1 VFARRPDG
9 DLQFRFV
16 PDCFNAGLECGIL
29 LQTCL
34 VFAMPTQAK
43 PGDCDDK
50 NQHKDG
56 ERSPKSALFADVA
69 HVRFLPLF
77 VFRLHR
83 YAVHFETVPLGLVL
97 ENSIREPHAAP
108 GGRRGTLT
116 NTGQED
122 DMVRST
128 QKQKLFNGRDFSW
141 MQFNRRVLEEAED
154 GANPLLERVKF
165 LAITGSNLDE
175 YVEIRQAGLMQRI
188 EDGYREQGYDGLR
201 PDESLA
207 TLTAEIQRFVADQYR
222 CWNDHLLPTLR
233 KQNVRLLEWNDLNE
247 EQRAFA
253 QSYFQRE
260 VDPLLTPIA
269 IDPAHPFPRVLN
281 KALCLALL
289 LRRKRKTSGPL
300 VLGVVTVPRALPRFV
315 RLPAA
320 EGVFDYLLLHEL
332 IAQNLGG
339 MYRGYEVVARA
350 GFRVTRNSNLYFEEE
365 EARSLLETIR
375 VELHNRRKGDAVR
388 LEIEADADAEII
400 ERLRVNFELDEDQ
413 VFRCDGPLNLSRLMF
428 LYGDVAR
435 PDLKFPAFTPR
446 PFQLARN
453 AHDIYDELRHRDIL
467 LHHPYDSYDTVVEFI
482 ENAAIDP
489 AVVTMKQT
497 LYRTSENSPMFQ
509 ALTDAAATKETT
521 LVVEL
526 MARFDE
532 ASNIRWA
539 RSMEDAGV
547 QVFHGVVGLKTH
559 CKLAMLVRRDEDG
572 VTRRYCHLG
581 TGNYNPVTARFYTD
595 LSLLTCDPQI
605 TERVHMVFNYLTA
618 HAEINDYSPLLV
630 APLTMAESFLGLIR
644 REMDHAKAGRPAH
657 IVAKM
662 NALLEPSVIEAL
674 YAASQAGV
682 EIDLIIRG
690 LCILRPGVK
699 GLSENIRVRSIVG
712 RFLEHSRIFHF
723 ANGGNDE
730 IYLGSADW
738 MPRNLFERC
747 EVVFPVRDAAAL
759 ARIHDEILP
768 AYLADTTKARLQ
780 QADGTYVRAS
790 KVLKDAPAFSS
801 QDFLMQLAEG
811 KADLDA
817 IPKPGTV
824 AVLAAKTAR
833 PKAHRPRAAAKK
845 AHAAD

>member
-1 VFARRPDG
+1 
-9 DLQFRFV
+9 
-16 PDCFNAGLECGIL
+16 
-29 LQTCL
+29 
-34 VFAMPTQAK
+34 
-43 PGDCDDK
+43 
-50 NQHKDG
+50 
-56 ERSPKSALFADVA
+56 
-69 HVRFLPLF
+69 
-77 VFRLHR
+77 
-83 YAVHFETVPLGLVL
+83 
-97 ENSIREPHAAP
+97 
-108 GGRRGTLT
+108 
-116 NTGQED
+116 
-122 DMVRST
+122 
-128 QKQKLFNGRDFSW
+128 

-154 GANPLLERVKF
+154 PSNPLLERVKF

-175 YVEIRQAGLMQRI
+175 YIEVRQAGLMQRI
-188 EDGYREQGYDGLR
+188 EDGYREPGYDGLR

-207 TLTAEIQRFVADQYR
+207 VLTAEIHSFVDAQYR
-222 CWNDHLLPTLR
+222 CWNEQLLPELR
-233 KQNVRLLEWNDLNE
+233 KQRVRLLEWE
-247 EQRAFA
+247 EMDEEARAFA

-260 VDPLLTPIA
+260 VDPLLTPIS

-289 LRRKRKTSGPL
+289 LRRKRRSSGPQ

-315 RLPAA
+315 RLPGA
-320 EGVFDYLLLHEL
+320 EGAYDYLLLQDL
-332 IAQNLGG
+332 IAHNLSG
-339 MYRGYEVVARA
+339 MYRGYEVLCRA
-350 GFRVTRNSNLYFEEE
+350 AFRVTRNSNLYFEEE

-388 LEIEADADAEII
+388 LEIETAADEEIV

-413 VFRCDGPLNLSRLMF
+413 VLRGDGPVNLSRLMF
-428 LYGDVAR
+428 FYEDVHR

-446 PFQLARN
+446 SFKLSRKSVN
-453 AHDIYDELRHRDIL
+453 VFDELRRHDIF
-467 LHHPYDSYDTVVEFI
+467 LHHPYDSYDPVVSFI
-482 ENAAIDP
+482 QQGAEDP
-489 AVVTMKQT
+489 AVVTIKQT
-497 LYRTSENSPMFQ
+497 LYRTSHDSPVFS
-509 ALTDAAATKETT
+509 ALTEAASTKEAT

-572 VTRRYCHLG
+572 QTRRYCHLG
-581 TGNYNPVTARFYTD
+581 TGNYNPDTARFYTD
-595 LSLLTCDPQI
+595 LSMLTSDPQI

-618 HAEINDYSPLLV
+618 HAEIDDYRPLLV

-644 REMDHAKAGRPAH
+644 RESEHAQAGRPAH

-674 YAASQAGV
+674 YQASQAGV

-690 LCILRPGVK
+690 LCTLRPGVK
-699 GLSENIRVRSIVG
+699 GLSERIRVRSIVG

-730 IYLGSADW
+730 IYMGSADW

-747 EVVFPVRDAAAL
+747 EVVFPVRDPAAL

-768 AYLADTTKARLQ
+768 AYLADTLKARLQ
-780 QADGTYVRAS
+780 QPDGSYIRAS
-790 KVLKDAPAFSS
+790 KLLKDQKPFSS
-801 QDFLMQLAEG
+801 QDFLMQLADG
-811 KADLDA
+811 KVDLDA
-817 IPKPGTV
+817 IPTSGAARQP
-824 AVLAAKTAR
+824 ALAAAG
-833 PKAHRPRAAAKK
+833 KAD
-845 AHAAD
+845 AAD

>member
-1 VFARRPDG
+1 MAR
-9 DLQFRFV
+9 
-16 PDCFNAGLECGIL
+16 
-29 LQTCL
+29 T
-34 VFAMPTQAK
+34 TK
-43 PGDCDDK
+43 K
-50 NQHKDG
+50 
-56 ERSPKSALFADVA
+56 
-69 HVRFLPLF
+69 
-77 VFRLHR
+77 
-83 YAVHFETVPLGLVL
+83 
-97 ENSIREPHAAP
+97 
-108 GGRRGTLT
+108 
-116 NTGQED
+116 QE
-122 DMVRST
+122 
-128 QKQKLFNGRDFSW
+128 LFNGRDHSW

-154 GANPLLERVKF
+154 PANPLLERVKF

-188 EDGYREQGYDGLR
+188 EDGYRETGFDGLR

-207 TLTAEIQRFVADQYR
+207 TLTAEIHSFVDAQYR
-222 CWNDHLLPTLR
+222 CWNEHLLPELSKHR
-233 KQNVRLLEWNDLNE
+233 IRLLDWDEMSDE
-247 EQRAFA
+247 ARTFA
-253 QSYFQRE
+253 QNYFLRE

-289 LRRKRKTSGPL
+289 LRLKRRSSGPQ

-320 EGVFDYLLLHEL
+320 DGCFDYLLLQDL
-332 IAQNLGG
+332 IAQNLAG
-339 MYRGYEVVARA
+339 MYRGYEVLARA
-350 GFRVTRNSNLYFEEE
+350 AFRVTRNSNLYFEEE

-375 VELHNRRKGDAVR
+375 VELHNRRKGDSVR
-388 LEIEADADAEII
+388 LEIETGADPEIV

-413 VFRCDGPLNLSRLMF
+413 VFRGEGPVNLSRLMF
-428 LYGDVAR
+428 FYGDVQR
-435 PDLKFPAFTPR
+435 PDLKFAPFTPKPLNLGR
-446 PFQLARN
+446 KSASIF
-453 AHDIYDELRHRDIL
+453 DELRQHDIL
-467 LHHPYDSYDTVVEFI
+467 LHHPYDSYDPVVEFI
-482 ENAAIDP
+482 QSGAKDD
-489 AVVTMKQT
+489 AVLSMKQT
-497 LYRTSENSPMFQ
+497 LYRTSHDSPVFE
-509 ALTDAAATKETT
+509 ALIEAAATKETT

-559 CKLAMLVRRDEDG
+559 CKLAMLVRHDEDG

-595 LSLLTCDPQI
+595 VSLLTSDPQI

-618 HAEINDYSPLLV
+618 HAEIDDYRPLLV

-644 REMDHAKAGRPAH
+644 RETEHAQAGRLAH

-699 GLSENIRVRSIVG
+699 GLSERIRVRSIVG

-723 ANGGNDE
+723 ANGGMDE

-747 EVVFPVRDAAAL
+747 EVAFPVRDPAAK

-768 AYLADTTKARLQ
+768 AMLADTVKARLQ
-780 QADGTYVRAS
+780 QPDGSYLRAS
-790 KVLKDAPAFSS
+790 KVYKDAQPFAS

-811 KADLDA
+811 KVDLSA
-817 IPKPGTV
+817 IPEVVTAKP
-824 AVLAAKTAR
+824 AAAKTA
-833 PKAHRPRAAAKK
+833 AKK
-845 AHAAD
+845 VKAEEVVIAE

>member
-1 VFARRPDG
+1 MAR
-9 DLQFRFV
+9 
-16 PDCFNAGLECGIL
+16 
-29 LQTCL
+29 T
-34 VFAMPTQAK
+34 TK
-43 PGDCDDK
+43 
-50 NQHKDG
+50 
-56 ERSPKSALFADVA
+56 
-69 HVRFLPLF
+69 
-77 VFRLHR
+77 
-83 YAVHFETVPLGLVL
+83 
-97 ENSIREPHAAP
+97 
-108 GGRRGTLT
+108 
-116 NTGQED
+116 
-122 DMVRST
+122 
-128 QKQKLFNGRDFSW
+128 KQKLFNGRDHSW

-154 GANPLLERVKF
+154 ATNPLLERVKF
-165 LAITGSNLDE
+165 LAITANNLDE
-175 YVEIRQAGLMQRI
+175 YVEVRQAGLMQRI
-188 EDGYREQGYDGLR
+188 EDGYREPGFDGLR
-201 PDESLA
+201 PDESL
-207 TLTAEIQRFVADQYR
+207 TLLTAEIHSFVAAQYV
-222 CWNDHLLPTLR
+222 CWNEMLIPELR
-233 KQNVRLLEWNDLNE
+233 KQGIRLLEWKELDE
-247 EQRAFA
+247 EAREYA
-253 QSYFQRE
+253 QGYFQRE
-260 VDPLLTPIA
+260 VDPLLTPIS

-289 LRRKRKTSGPL
+289 LRAKRRSSSPQ

-320 EGVFDYLLLHEL
+320 EGAFDYVLLQDL
-332 IAQNLGG
+332 IVQNLAG
-339 MYRGYEVVARA
+339 MYRGYEVQAHSA
-350 GFRVTRNSNLYFEEE
+350 FRVTRNSNLYVEEE
-365 EARSLLETIR
+365 EARSLLESIR

-388 LEIEADADAEII
+388 LEIESGANAEIV

-413 VFRCDGPLNLSRLMF
+413 VLRGDGPVNLSRLMF
-428 LYGDVAR
+428 FYGDVKR
-435 PDLKFPAFTPR
+435 PDLKFPPFTPK
-446 PFQLARN
+446 PLQLNRKSAN
-453 AHDIYDELRHRDIL
+453 IFEELRQRDIL
-467 LHHPYDSYDTVVEFI
+467 LHHPFDSYDPVVEFI
-482 ENAAIDP
+482 QQGAEDP
-489 AVVTMKQT
+489 AVVSMKQT
-497 LYRTSENSPMFQ
+497 LYRTSEDAPMFE
-509 ALTDAAATKETT
+509 ALIEAAATKEAT

-595 LSLLTCDPQI
+595 LSLLTSEPQI

-618 HAEINDYSPLLV
+618 HSEIDDYRPLLV

-644 REMDHAKAGRPAH
+644 REQEHAQAGRPAH

-674 YAASQAGV
+674 YKASQAGV
-682 EIDLIIRG
+682 EVDLIVRG

-699 GLSENIRVRSIVG
+699 GLSERIRVRSIVG

-730 IYLGSADW
+730 IYMGSADW

-747 EVVFPVRDAAAL
+747 EVVFPVRSPEAL

-768 AYLADTTKARLQ
+768 AYLADTVKARLQ
-780 QADGTYVRAS
+780 QPDGSYLRAS
-790 KVLKDAPAFSS
+790 KVFRDAKPFDA

-817 IPKPGTV
+817 IPQPGV
-824 AVLAAKTAR
+824 AVVKN
-833 PKAHRPRAAAKK
+833 PRKLQAKK
-845 AHAAD
+845 PSAVSQP

>member
-1 VFARRPDG
+1 
-9 DLQFRFV
+9 
-16 PDCFNAGLECGIL
+16 
-29 LQTCL
+29 
-34 VFAMPTQAK
+34 
-43 PGDCDDK
+43 
-50 NQHKDG
+50 
-56 ERSPKSALFADVA
+56 
-69 HVRFLPLF
+69 
-77 VFRLHR
+77 
-83 YAVHFETVPLGLVL
+83 
-97 ENSIREPHAAP
+97 
-108 GGRRGTLT
+108 
-116 NTGQED
+116 
-122 DMVRST
+122 
-128 QKQKLFNGRDFSW
+128 

-154 GANPLLERVKF
+154 PANPLLERVKF

-175 YVEIRQAGLMQRI
+175 YIEVRQAGLMQRI
-188 EDGYREQGYDGLR
+188 EDGYREPGYDGLR

-207 TLTAEIQRFVADQYR
+207 VLTAEIHSFVDAQYR
-222 CWNDHLLPTLR
+222 CWNEQLLPELR
-233 KQNVRLLEWNDLNE
+233 KQRVRLLEWE
-247 EQRAFA
+247 EMDEEARAFA

-260 VDPLLTPIA
+260 VDPLLTPIS

-289 LRRKRKTSGPL
+289 LRRKRRSSGPQ

-315 RLPAA
+315 RLPGA
-320 EGVFDYLLLHEL
+320 EGAYDYLLLQDL
-332 IAQNLGG
+332 IAHNLSG
-339 MYRGYEVVARA
+339 MYRGYEVLCRA
-350 GFRVTRNSNLYFEEE
+350 AFRVTRNSNLYFEEE

-388 LEIEADADAEII
+388 LEIETAADEEIV

-413 VFRCDGPLNLSRLMF
+413 VLRGDGPVNLSRLMF
-428 LYGDVAR
+428 FYEDVHR

-446 PFQLARN
+446 SFKLSRKSVN
-453 AHDIYDELRHRDIL
+453 VFDELRRHDIF
-467 LHHPYDSYDTVVEFI
+467 LHHPYDSYDPVVSFI
-482 ENAAIDP
+482 QQGAEDP
-489 AVVTMKQT
+489 AVVTIKQT
-497 LYRTSENSPMFQ
+497 LYRTSHDSPVFS
-509 ALTDAAATKETT
+509 ALTEAASTKEAT

-572 VTRRYCHLG
+572 QTRRYCHLG

-595 LSLLTCDPQI
+595 LSLLTSDPQI

-618 HAEINDYSPLLV
+618 HAEIDDYRPLLV

-644 REMDHAKAGRPAH
+644 RESEHAQAGRPAH

-674 YAASQAGV
+674 YQASQAGV

-690 LCILRPGVK
+690 LCTLRPGVK
-699 GLSENIRVRSIVG
+699 GLSERIRVRSIVG

-730 IYLGSADW
+730 IYMGSADW

-747 EVVFPVRDAAAL
+747 EVVFPVRDPAAL

-768 AYLADTTKARLQ
+768 AYLADTLKARLQ
-780 QADGTYVRAS
+780 QPDGSYIRAS
-790 KVLKDAPAFSS
+790 KLLKDQKPFSS
-801 QDFLMQLAEG
+801 QDFLMQLADG
-811 KADLDA
+811 KVDLDA
-817 IPKPGTV
+817 IPTSGAARQP
-824 AVLAAKTAR
+824 ALAAAG
-833 PKAHRPRAAAKK
+833 KAD
-845 AHAAD
+845 AAD

>member
-1 VFARRPDG
+1 MAR
-9 DLQFRFV
+9 
-16 PDCFNAGLECGIL
+16 N
-29 LQTCL
+29 
-34 VFAMPTQAK
+34 
-43 PGDCDDK
+43 
-50 NQHKDG
+50 
-56 ERSPKSALFADVA
+56 
-69 HVRFLPLF
+69 
-77 VFRLHR
+77 
-83 YAVHFETVPLGLVL
+83 
-97 ENSIREPHAAP
+97 
-108 GGRRGTLT
+108 
-116 NTGQED
+116 
-122 DMVRST
+122 T
-128 QKQKLFNGRDFSW
+128 QKQKLFNGRDHSW

-154 GANPLLERVKF
+154 PSNPLLERVKF
-165 LAITGSNLDE
+165 LAITGNNLDE
-175 YVEIRQAGLMQRI
+175 YVEVRQAGLMQRI
-188 EDGYREQGYDGLR
+188 EDGYRQTGFDGLR

-207 TLTAEIQRFVADQYR
+207 VLTADIHSFVDAQYR
-222 CWNDHLLPTLR
+222 CWNDHLLPELR
-233 KQNVRLLEWNDLNE
+233 KQRVRLLEWDELDE
-247 EQRAFA
+247 EARTYA
-253 QSYFQRE
+253 QDYFQRE

-289 LRRKRKTSGPL
+289 LRLKRRSSGPQ

-315 RLPAA
+315 RLPSA
-320 EGVFDYLLLHEL
+320 EGAYDYLLLQDL

-339 MYRGYEVVARA
+339 MYRGYEVQARA
-350 GFRVTRNSNLYFEEE
+350 AFRVTRNSNLYFEEE
-365 EARSLLETIR
+365 EARSLLESIR

-388 LEIEADADAEII
+388 LEIESGADPEII
-400 ERLRVNFELDEDQ
+400 ERLRVNFELEEDQ
-413 VFRCDGPLNLSRLMF
+413 VFRGDGPVNLSRLMF
-428 LYGDVAR
+428 FYGDVQR
-435 PDLKFPAFTPR
+435 PDLKFPRFTPR
-446 PFQLARN
+446 ILYLSRKAASIF
-453 AHDIYDELRHRDIL
+453 DELRLHDVL
-467 LHHPYDSYDTVVEFI
+467 LHHPYDSYDPVVDFI
-482 ENAAIDP
+482 QQGAEDP
-489 AVVTMKQT
+489 AVVSMKQT
-497 LYRTSENSPMFQ
+497 LYRTSHDSPVFS
-509 ALTDAAATKETT
+509 ALIEAAATKEAT

-618 HAEINDYSPLLV
+618 HAEIDDYKPLLV
-630 APLTMAESFLGLIR
+630 APLTMAESFLRLIR
-644 REMDHAKAGRPAH
+644 REQEHAEAGRPAH

-682 EIDLIIRG
+682 EVDLIVRG
-690 LCILRPGVK
+690 LSILRPGVK

-730 IYLGSADW
+730 IYMGSADW

-747 EVVFPVRDAAAL
+747 EVVFPVRDPAVL

-768 AYLADTTKARLQ
+768 AYLADTVKARLQ
-780 QADGTYVRAS
+780 QPDGSYLRAS
-790 KVLKDAPAFSS
+790 KLMKDAKPFSS
-801 QDFLMQLAEG
+801 QEFLMQLAEG
-811 KADLDA
+811 KADLSA
-817 IPKPGTV
+817 IPKPQP
-824 AVLAAKTAR
+824 AKTPAR
-833 PKAHRPRAAAKK
+833 KVAAPAKSAKSSHPKPA
-845 AHAAD
+845 